1 MSDFTNCLSK
11 DRARL
16 YRLRAAV
23 RRNPVDSKAEQQLAH
38 TLARSQAGYLQRQ
51 QQCPEARIDAELP
64 VGLHAEQL
72 IALIRGNPVV
82 VVAGETGS
90 GKTTQLPKICLAA
103 GRGIAG
109 MIGCTQPRRIAARA
123 VASRVADE
131 LQSRVGAAVG
141 FQVRFNE
148 QVGEQTYLK
157 FMTDGIL
164 LAEIKSDPWLSRYD
178 TLIID
183 EAHER
188 SLNIDFL
195 LGYLKNLLAKRSD
208 LKLIITSA
216 TIDTA
221 RFAAHFNNAPVLA
234 IEGRSHP
241 VTVRYRDFND
251 DSTATAVSPSRQ
263 SARERAEDLTLSDK
277 IVRTVDEITIE
288 DGLGDILV
296 FLPGEREIRESHLAL
311 AKRNYRNTEILPLYA
326 RLSIKDQ
333 DRVFRPESGRR
344 IILATNVA
352 ETSLTVPR
360 IRYVIDPG
368 IARIKRYSP
377 RQKMDRLQLEPISQ
391 ASANQRKGRCGR
403 VTAGICY
410 RLYAETDF
418 EQRPAFTDPEIKRC
432 ALAGVILRMLSLKL
446 GELQHFPFIDMPDL
460 RAIND
465 GWQSLV
471 ELGAIDS
478 RRQLN
483 EVGRQMARLPVD
495 VKLARM
501 LVAANGLGVLHEMAV
516 VAAFMGISDPRERPA
531 DAKQAADSAHRLFQ
545 HPSSE
550 FLGIIQL
557 WRAFRQTHDDSSQS
571 QLRKW
576 CERHFLSYL
585 RMREW
590 RELHRQLLIVCQE
603 LDWPL
608 QAWDDIEAQLSM
620 HQGNAKAAAAH
631 YRQFHS
637 ALLPGLP
644 AHIGH
649 RNDKGLFDA
658 PRQRRFT
665 IFPASPLAKQ
675 APAWCLAGQ
684 LLDTQKVWG
693 LLCAKIEPDWAIE
706 ACPHL
711 LTRHYFDPH
720 WSRHQG
726 RVVGFCQISLLGL
739 QLLAKKP
746 VHYGA
751 LFPEAARAI
760 FIQQALLTGEINCRA
775 GFIARN
781 LEVLND
787 ALEEESK
794 QRRIGLVVDEDWQTR
809 WYADRIP
816 AEICSAESLDKWARK
831 LTDAEKKRLYWTR
844 DDLLVAEHS
853 AEAQFPHYFAIG
865 DKRLALHYRFA
876 PGQDD
881 DGVSLTVPLHLLN
894 ALDPARLSWLV
905 PGLLEEKAAELIR
918 ALPKT
923 QRRNYVPTPDFARAF
938 AQAYPLPEA
947 DSLHGCLARF
957 LSRTTGVAI
966 TALDFDEAVLAPHL
980 RMNLQLLD
988 TDGLMLAQS
997 RDLAA
1002 LREQYATLAEQA
1014 FSAQA
1019 GQSFST
1025 EPVLVFPA
1033 EPIPESL
1040 QTPEGLIAYPA
1051 LALQGSDVRLHVFAT
1066 AEDAKRQH
1074 DAGVRHLLRLALTEA
1089 CKSAA
1094 KQLPVDAKLGLL
1106 YATLESAERLRQ
1118 DCVQAACKA
1127 LLAADCSEIRTH
1139 AQFDAAKIQ
1148 YARQLFAHSMAVL
1161 QLLQE
1166 CMHANAKIRAL
1177 LEPSLM
1183 GWASANRAD
1192 ARAHL
1197 QRLIYPGFLTKTEPA
1212 LLQHLPRF
1220 LKALQTRMERALQD
1234 PVKDQARMLD
1244 LQPFNAALQ
1253 NPVLR
1258 ETADFAAFRLAVEE
1272 LNVQVYAQEL
1282 SPKGVVSRKA
1292 VAKQLARLISHA

>member
-11 DRARL
+11 DHTRL
-16 YRLRAAV
+16 HRLRAAV
-23 RRNPVDSKAEQQLAH
+23 RRNPHDTKAAEQLTQL
-38 TLARSQAGYLQRQ
+38 LAQSQAGFLQRQ
-51 QQCPEARIDAELP
+51 QQRPDPRINAELP
-64 VGLHAEQL
+64 VGQHAQEL
-72 IALIRGNPVV
+72 IALIQANRVV

-123 VASRVADE
+123 VASRVAEE
-131 LQSRVGAAVG
+131 LQSRIGAAVG
-141 FQVRFNE
+141 YQVRFNE

-164 LAEIKSDPWLSRYD
+164 LAEIQSDPWLSRYD

-195 LGYLKNLLAKRSD
+195 LGYLKNLLAKRRD

-221 RFAAHFNNAPVLA
+221 RFAAHFNDAPVLA
-234 IEGRSHP
+234 IEGRSYP
-241 VTVRYRDFND
+241 VAVRYRDFSEGAD
-251 DSTATAVSPSRQ
+251 TAQALAKQ
-263 SARERAEDLTLSDK
+263 AKRERAEDLTLSDK
-277 IVRTVDEITIE
+277 IVRTVDEITSE

-311 AKRNYRNTEILPLYA
+311 AKCKYRNTEILPLYA

-403 VTAGICY
+403 ISAGICY
-410 RLYAETDF
+410 RLYSEMDF
-418 EQRPAFTDPEIKRC
+418 EQRQAFTDPEIKRS

-446 GELQHFPFIDMPDL
+446 GELQQFPFIDMPDL

-465 GWQSLV
+465 GWQTLV

-478 RRQLN
+478 KRQLN
-483 EVGRQMARLPVD
+483 DIGRQMARLPVD

-501 LVAANGLGVLHEMAV
+501 LVAANSQGVLHEMAV
-516 VAAFMGISDPRERPA
+516 VASFMGISDPRERPA
-531 DAKQAADSAHRLFQ
+531 DAKQAADTAHRLFQ

-557 WRAFRQTHDDSSQS
+557 WRAFRQAHDDSSQS

-576 CERHFLSYL
+576 CERHFLSFL

-603 LDWPL
+603 LNWPL
-608 QAWDDIEAQLSM
+608 QAWDDIETQLASFET
-620 HQGNAKAAAAH
+620 NAKAATAH
-631 YRQFHS
+631 YRQLHS

-644 AHIGH
+644 AQIGH
-649 RNDKGLFDA
+649 RNDKGLFEA

-693 LLCAKIEPDWAIE
+693 LLCAKIEPDWAID

-711 LTRHYFDPH
+711 LSRHYFDPH

-726 RVVGFCQISLLGL
+726 RVVGYCQISLLGL
-739 QLLAKKP
+739 QLAAKKP
-746 VHYGA
+746 VHYGG
-751 LFPEAARAI
+751 LFPDEARAI
-760 FIQQALLTGEINCRA
+760 FIQQALLTGEINSRS

-781 LEVLND
+781 LKVLAE

-794 QRRIGLVVDEDWQTR
+794 QRRSGLVVDEDWQAR

-816 AEICSAESLDKWARK
+816 AGICSAESLDKWVRQ
-831 LTDAEKKRLYWTR
+831 LSEVEKKRLLWTR
-844 DDLLVAEHS
+844 DDLLIVEHS
-853 AEAQFPHYFAIG
+853 EEAQFPPYFAMG

-876 PGQDD
+876 PGQVD
-881 DGVSLTVPLHLLN
+881 DGVSLTVPLHILN
-894 ALDPARLSWLV
+894 ALDPVRLSWLV
-905 PGLLEEKAAELIR
+905 PGLVEEKVTELIR

-923 QRRNYVPTPDFARAF
+923 QRRNYVPAPDFARAF
-938 AQAYPLPEA
+938 FQAYPLPEA
-947 DSLHGCLARF
+947 DSLQGCLARF

-966 TALDFDEAVLAPHL
+966 SALDFDESLVEPHL
-980 RMNLQLLD
+980 RMNLQLID
-988 TDGLMLAQS
+988 ADGVLLAQS
-997 RDLAA
+997 RDLKA
-1002 LREQYATLAEQA
+1002 LREQYATRAEQA

-1019 GQSFST
+1019 GQGLST
-1025 EPVLVFPA
+1025 ESIIEFPA
-1033 EPIPESL
+1033 QPVPETL
-1040 QTPEGLIAYPA
+1040 QTPEGLTAYPA
-1051 LALQGSDVRLHVFAT
+1051 LATQGGTVRVQVFAT
-1066 AEDAKRQH
+1066 AAEAKLQH
-1074 DAGVRHLLRLALTEA
+1074 DAGVRELLQWALADE
-1089 CKSAA
+1089 CKRAA
-1094 KQLPVDAKLGLL
+1094 KQLPVDAKLGML

-1118 DCVQAACKA
+1118 DCVQAACKS
-1127 LLAADCSEIRTH
+1127 LLAADYSEIRTRT
-1139 AQFDAAKIQ
+1139 QFEASKVQ
-1148 YARQLFAHSMAVL
+1148 CARLLFARSMQCLA
-1161 QLLQE
+1161 LLQE
-1166 CMHANAKIRAL
+1166 CMQTSAKIRAL

-1192 ARAHL
+1192 AKAHL
-1197 QRLIYPGFLTKTEPA
+1197 QRLIYPGFLTKTDPA
-1212 LLQHLPRF
+1212 LLQNLPRY
-1220 LKALQTRMERALQD
+1220 LKALQTRLERALQD

-1244 LQPFNAALQ
+1244 LQAFNAALHIQ
-1253 NPVLR
+1253 AVR
-1258 ETADFAAFRLAVEE
+1258 EAGEFSEFALAVEE

-1282 SPKGVVSRKA
+1282 ALKGVVSRKA
-1292 VAKQLARLISHA
+1292 VAKLLARLTSHV